1 MMYEDQE
8 LIKTSDDDL
17 KNWAIIDVDDEDEFN
32 ALLNSD
38 EDTPGPSTRTVFCK
52 DEKVWRAKVK
62 VNLDIKTRVQTFRG
76 KARFKNAIRD
86 LKWKFNLTKMSDT
99 IVAGTILHTKI
110 HPPLVCE
117 NSYVLRFLFIV

>member
-8 LIKTSDDDL
+8 LRTSNDHL

-110 HPPLVCE
+110 YPPLVCE
-117 NSYVLRFLFIV
+117 NSYVLRSLFIV

>member
-8 LIKTSDDDL
+8 LRTSNDHL

-52 DEKVWRAKVK
+52 DEKVWRAEVK

-110 HPPLVCE
+110 YPPLVCE
-117 NSYVLRFLFIV
+117 NSYVLRSLFIV

>member
-52 DEKVWRAKVK
+52 DEKVWRAEVK

-110 HPPLVCE
+110 YPPLVCE
-117 NSYVLRFLFIV
+117 NSYVLRSLFIV